1 MSITLTLPSELENQL
16 MTEATQV
23 GLSLAQYIQ
32 QRLSVRKAAES
43 QPRTGLELVA
53 YWKTEG
59 LFGYR
64 PEIADSQYQA
74 RTLRAQVENRTDG

>member
-1 MSITLTLPSELENQL
+1 MSITLTLPPELENQL

-32 QRLSVRKAAES
+32 QRLSIRKSAAS

-53 YWKTEG
+53 YWQTEG

-64 PEIADSQYQA
+64 PEIADSQCQA

>member
-32 QRLSVRKAAES
+32 QRLSIRKTAES

-53 YWKTEG
+53 YWQTEG
-59 LFGYR
+59 LFGSR
-64 PEIADSQYQA
+64 PEISDSQCHA